1 MGIKV
6 AVIGHGMMGQGV
18 IHTYASKGIKVI
30 AIKKRET
37 DCRLQEYFKNELEK
51 GKISIQEYEEILNNV
66 EITTDINKATTC
78 QIIIE
83 NINEDLKLK
92 RELFAQLDK
101 ICPNETVLATN
112 TSSIPISKIA
122 SATNRAHKVVGLH
135 FMSPVPVMK
144 LVEIVKG
151 VETSEDTINF
161 VYTMIEMLGK
171 IPVVVSDSPGFVAS
185 RLLAVLVNEAAS
197 IVMEGVADAKDID
210 LVAKYGLNHPIGP
223 LRLADEVGLDIAV
236 GVLDNMYHY
245 FGNKKYEVCPQLREM
260 RDAGCLGRKT
270 GNGYYNYE

>member
-1 MGIKV
+1 MSIKV
-6 AVIGHGMMGQGV
+6 AVIGQGMMGQGI

-30 AIKKRET
+30 AIKRRET
-37 DCRLQEYFKNELEK
+37 DCRLQNYLKNELEK
-51 GKISIQEYEEILNNV
+51 GKFCTQEYEEILSNV
-66 EITTDINKATTC
+66 EITTDINKVTAC
-78 QIIIE
+78 DIVIE
-83 NINEDLKLK
+83 NINEDLELK
-92 RELFAQLDK
+92 RKLFAQLDK
-101 ICPNETVLATN
+101 ICPNEMVLATN

-122 SATNRAHKVVGLH
+122 GATNRADKVVGLH

-151 VETSEDTINF
+151 GETSEDTIGF

-171 IPVVVSDSPGFVAS
+171 IPVVVRDSPGFVVS

-197 IVMEGVADAKDID
+197 IAMEGVADAKDID
-210 LVAKYGLNHPIGP
+210 LVAKFGLNHPIGP

-236 GVLDNMYHY
+236 EVLDNMYHN
-245 FGNKKYEVCPQLREM
+245 FNNLKYDVCPQLRAM

-270 GNGYYNYE
+270 GKGYYNYE